1 MPIIFLAHG
10 SPMNAIEQNQYTES
24 WRVLWQSIE
33 KPRAILMFSAHWITE
48 HETRISAHPHPEMIY
63 DMGWFPDALY
73 RVRYDAPGSPEIAE
87 EICSVIARHEA
98 IHAQEPGSL
107 HPSRWQEQYERK
119 LPKITLDTTRGY
131 DHGVWSTLIHMF
143 GEHDIPVVCMSL
155 DYHML
160 PREYIEL
167 GESLAN
173 LREKWILIMGSGN
186 IVHNLRAIDWD
197 NGPAYPWATEFDTR
211 IADGLIAQK
220 NSPAWESIL
229 EFQNWGD
236 ISRLAQPSYDHLL
249 PLFPLMGASSVSDRV
264 EFLTP
269 DITMGSL
276 SMRSVVWR

>member
-24 WRVLWQSIE
+24 WRALWQSVE

-63 DMGWFPDALY
+63 DMGGFPDALY

-87 EICSVIARHEA
+87 EIVS
-98 IHAQEPGSL
+98 
-107 HPSRWQEQYERK
+107 
-119 LPKITLDTTRGY
+119 TLADSGKSIILDSTRGY
-131 DHGVWSTLIHMF
+131 DHGVWSTLIHIF
-143 GEHDIPVVCMSL
+143 PEHDIPVVCMSL
-155 DYHML
+155 DYHMS

-167 GESLAN
+167 GQSLAK

-211 IADGLIAQK
+211 IADGLIASK

-229 EFQNWGD
+229 DFQNWWD

-249 PLFPLMGASSVSDRV
+249 PLFPLMGASASDDRV